1 MIAIDRL
8 NCQVRLADAGG
19 SLHGC
24 GVICGPRHVLTCTH
38 VVEDCL
44 GSIGVGA
51 AIDARFSGFADARA
65 TMTVS
70 EYYPVEPTADGTAE
84 ARLRR
89 DICVLELA
97 PGSTFPVGF
106 VIASA
111 YRGDLAEDL
120 DFSGLGLGA
129 FEEEAG
135 AFVVRNVDLKGR
147 TGNYSEPN
155 RMFVSGRE
163 DDQLIRPGCSGTAA
177 FAGSQGLIG
186 LIVEEQGAKSGF
198 IIPIEILRRVWNF
211 DDGAIAA
218 DPAKAAPA
226 AIAPIAEPL
235 NQRMLA
241 EFDFFDREQQVV
253 QFSRYF
259 DVNWKQARRGFVCAI
274 AGLDDDLP
282 PQCRDR
288 IRNHLKPFFE
298 KQGFKAAKIFAYEI
312 GWPTEERFDVAQR
325 FDEMIG
331 RLQLHVGADEAD
343 DDALRTGL
351 NERLAPAVFYS
362 TVDQR
367 YWGKRHVLLLQQWS
381 DMLARISAAAL
392 EKPLIHFLIIRLDKT
407 QLQAGTAEPD
417 ARLERFYRDL
427 DAEVNRKAAIRRI
440 ERTDRLRDF
449 ERDFVENWVEQVGA
463 KLGLEEAAVAAVQ
476 RNASGYLPEQE
487 SFRLEKVEK
496 WIRQLA

>member
-8 NCQVRLADAGG
+8 NCQVRLADADGG
-19 SLHGC
+19 LHGC
-24 GVICGPRHVLTCTH
+24 GVISGPRHVLTCTH

-44 GSIGVGA
+44 GSISVGA
-51 AIDARFSGFADARA
+51 MIDVRFSGFGDARA
-65 TMTVS
+65 TMTVG
-70 EYYPVEPTADGTAE
+70 EFYPVAPDADAAAE

-106 VIASA
+106 VTASA
-111 YRGDLAEDL
+111 YRGDLSEDL

-135 AFVVRNVDLKGR
+135 LVVVRNVDLKGR
-147 TGNYSEPN
+147 TGSYSEPN

-177 FAGSQGLIG
+177 FAGAQGLIG

-218 DPAKAAPA
+218 DPTAPA
-226 AIAPIAEPL
+226 STAPVSIAEPL
-235 NQRMLA
+235 NQRFLA

-253 QFSRYF
+253 QFSRFF
-259 DVNWKQARRGFVCAI
+259 DINWKQARRGFVCAI

-298 KQGFKAAKIFAYEI
+298 KQGFKATKIFAYEI

-325 FDEMIG
+325 LDEMIG
-331 RLQLHVGADEAD
+331 KLQLHVGADEAD
-343 DDALRTGL
+343 VDALRTGL

-362 TVDQR
+362 IVDQR
-367 YWGKRHVLLLQQWS
+367 YWGKRHVLLLQSWS
-381 DMLARISAAAL
+381 DMLARISATAL
-392 EKPLIHFLIIRLDKT
+392 EKPLIHFLIVRLDKM
-407 QLQAGTAEPD
+407 QVQVAAPEPD

-427 DAEVNRKAAIRRI
+427 DADVNRKAVVRRI
-440 ERTDRLRDF
+440 ERTDRLRHF

-463 KLGLEEAAVAAVQ
+463 KLGLEERTLAAVQ
-476 RNASGYLPEQE
+476 RNVCDFLPERE

-496 WIRQLA
+496 WIRQVA